1 MTPLQRFYNQIP
13 NGLANAFRNN
23 WTDITG
29 QTDGYFRLLLTQ
41 AELDEAKRT
50 QFVTAARKTCFDADP
65 ELYYSDAL
73 LRQVTELSEA
83 LLGKEIEP

>member
-23 WTDITG
+23 WTALTG

-50 QFVTAARKTCFDADP
+50 QFVTAARKTYFDADP
-65 ELYYSDAL
+65 ELYDTDTL

-83 LLGKEIEP
+83 LLERR